1 MTMITD
7 RFVVS
12 LAILLGA
19 VGPNAM
25 AQAER
30 TDTLSNSAYCARA
43 AAMLDRGASGEAYYR
58 ALSDIQNCGGTGAV
72 ALRKQWQQPPTD
84 TIALRLLGEVSPQ
97 LRDRH
102 LLDAVLTAFRDASRP
117 RDVRF
122 AALEALVGY
131 YEPGLGLAF
140 SEPHIPVQHGS
151 AYVALSFGDPSTTEP
166 GPTPLTARA
175 RHDIL
180 QALQQAG
187 TSDPDQRMRLIAKYL
202 HSCLVDR
209 S

>member
-12 LAILLGA
+12 LAIMLGT

-30 TDTLSNSAYCARA
+30 TDTLSDSAYCARA

-58 ALSDIQNCGGTGAV
+58 ALSDVQNCGGTGAV
-72 ALRKQWQQPPTD
+72 ALRKQWQHPPTD
-84 TIALRLLGEVSPQ
+84 SIALRALGEVSPQ

-102 LLDAVLTAFRDASRP
+102 LLDAVLTVFRDPTRL
-117 RDVRF
+117 REVRF

-140 SEPHIPVQHGS
+140 TEPHIAVQHGS

-187 TSDPDQRMRLIAKYL
+187 ASDPDERMRLIARFL
-202 HSCLVDR
+202 HSSLAER